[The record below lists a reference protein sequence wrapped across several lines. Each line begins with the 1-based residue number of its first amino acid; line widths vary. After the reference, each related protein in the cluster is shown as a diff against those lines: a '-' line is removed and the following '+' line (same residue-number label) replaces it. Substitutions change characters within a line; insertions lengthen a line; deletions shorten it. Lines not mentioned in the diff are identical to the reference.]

1 MFPMTAANKL
11 AVVAVGGNSLIR
23 DKQHESIQDQSE
35 EAAITAHY
43 IADMIEAG
51 WNVVVTH
58 GNGPQ
63 MGFVLRRSELSL
75 HEVPPVPMD
84 YAGADLQGGIGYMF
98 LKALYNEFRKRRID
112 RKAVAIVT
120 QTLVDRNDPA
130 FADPS
135 KPIGSHMDEQTAR
148 RLASRHGWVVKED
161 AGRGWRRV
169 VPSPLPKTIVEL
181 AAINVLARSGY
192 VVIAC
197 GGGGI
202 PVVKDAEGNLVGV
215 EAVIDKDFASS
226 LLAREIGAELL
237 LVSTAVEKIAIN
249 FNRPD
254 QQWLD
259 RLTVVEAKRH
269 FADNQFDK
277 GSMGPKIQ
285 AVIEFLEGGGGMGLI
300 TNPPNIGRA
309 LAGETGTFIVREG
322 APAFTFHN

>member
-1 MFPMTAANKL
+1 MTATNKL

-23 DKQHESIQDQSE
+23 DKDHESILDQSQ
-35 EAAITAHY
+35 EAVTTVHH
-43 IADMIEAG
+43 IAEMIATG
-51 WNVVVTH
+51 WNVVITH
-58 GNGPQ
+58 GTGPQ
-63 MGFVLRRSELSL
+63 VGFILRRSELAL
-75 HEVPPVPMD
+75 EEVPPVPMD
-84 YAGADLQGGIGYMF
+84 YADADLQGGIGYMF

-130 FADPS
+130 FGDPS

-148 RLASRHGWVVKED
+148 RLASRQGWIVKED

-169 VPSPLPKTIVEL
+169 VPSPLPKTIIEM
-181 AAINVLARSGY
+181 AAINLLARSGF

-202 PVVKDAEGNLVGV
+202 PVVEDEEGNLSGV
-215 EAVIDKDFASS
+215 EAVIDKDLASS
-226 LLAREIGAELL
+226 LLARGIGADLL
-237 LVSTAVEKIAIN
+237 MVSTGVEKVAIN
-249 FNRPD
+249 FNRPN

-259 RLTVVEAKRH
+259 HMTVAEAKKH
-269 FADNQFDK
+269 FADDQFDR

-285 AVIEFLEGGGGMGLI
+285 AVIEFLEGGGSTGLI

-309 LAGETGTFIVREG
+309 LAGETGTFIVREDVR
-322 APAFTFHN
+322 PCTFHN

>member
-1 MFPMTAANKL
+1 MAAANKL

-23 DKQHESIQDQSE
+23 DKQHESIPDQSE

-237 LVSTAVEKIAIN
+237 LVSTAVEKVAIN

-259 RLTVVEAKRH
+259 RMTVAEAKRH
-269 FADNQFDK
+269 FADNQFDM

-322 APAFTFHN
+322 VPEFTFHN

>member
-1 MFPMTAANKL
+1 M
-11 AVVAVGGNSLIR
+11 
-23 DKQHESIQDQSE
+23 
-35 EAAITAHY
+35 
-43 IADMIEAG
+43 
-51 WNVVVTH
+51 
-58 GNGPQ
+58 
-63 MGFVLRRSELSL
+63 
-75 HEVPPVPMD
+75 
-84 YAGADLQGGIGYMF
+84 
-98 LKALYNEFRKRRID
+98 
-112 RKAVAIVT
+112 AIVT

-237 LVSTAVEKIAIN
+237 LVSTAVEKVAIN
-249 FNRPD
+249 FNKPN

-259 RLTVVEAKRH
+259 RMTVAEAKRH
-269 FADNQFDK
+269 FADNQFDM

-322 APAFTFHN
+322 VPAFTFHN

>member
-23 DKQHESIQDQSE
+23 DKQHESIPDQSE

-75 HEVPPVPMD
+75 HEVSPVPMD

-148 RLASRHGWVVKED
+148 RLASRHVWVVKED

-237 LVSTAVEKIAIN
+237 LVSTAVEKVAIN

-259 RLTVVEAKRH
+259 RMTVAEAKRH
-269 FADNQFDK
+269 FADNQFDM

-322 APAFTFHN
+322 VPEFTFHN